1 MKAQNVQVAEVAEG
15 ADQPLKAWKLDK
27 DGKLPQGA
35 SLLESL
41 EPVNF
46 AAHVATTGVSNVM
59 NLNSDQEVIKSDN
72 AEPLE
77 LLGNS
82 DA

>member
-1 MKAQNVQVAEVAEG
+1 MKAQNVQVEEVAEG
-15 ADQPLKAWKLDK
+15 TDQPLKAWKLDK
-27 DGKLPQGA
+27 DGKLPQVA

-46 AAHVATTGVSNVM
+46 AAHVATTVVSNVM

-77 LLGNS
+77 LLGSS